1 MIDMDFDQICRKI
14 KNLEIQGA
22 ENIARAAVKALKLR
36 HDPAAI
42 KKLISLRA
50 TEPCLRNAIT
60 FVMAQKNLSLGIK
73 QALEHFD
80 YAQEKVAEYGSKK
93 IESGMTI
100 FTHCHSSS
108 VVGILRKAKEQGKK
122 FEVYCTE
129 TRPMFQGRITASELA
144 QLKIPVT
151 MFVDSGARIAL
162 KEADLMLIGSDSIS
176 TEGKIIN
183 KIGSEMFSEIA
194 NKYDVPVYSCT
205 DAWKFDPQ
213 SVYGYEEKIEKREA
227 KEVWK
232 KPPKGVK
239 ISNLAFEKVHPNL
252 IMGIISELGIIQ
264 PEAFVVEVKRKYSWM
279 F

>member
-1 MIDMDFDQICRKI
+1 
-14 KNLEIQGA
+14 
-22 ENIARAAVKALKLR
+22 
-36 HDPAAI
+36 
-42 KKLISLRA
+42 
-50 TEPCLRNAIT
+50 
-60 FVMAQKNLSLGIK
+60 
-73 QALEHFD
+73 
-80 YAQEKVAEYGSKK
+80 
-93 IESGMTI
+93 MTI